1 MPPERQA
8 SDGSIRQRSLELVHD
23 DLPSL
28 TILLDDVP
36 LLCGKE
42 LKPVPVHPDAVDVPG
57 VLLEC
62 HRIVILQLLL
72 YPGIHEH
79 LRLRLYRA
87 AELPGCV
94 NIFIRPSPP
103 QELVRLQW
111 QPHPLDDERIY
122 R

>member
-1 MPPERQA
+1 MPFERHA
-8 SDGSIRQRSLELVHD
+8 ADSPIRQRCLELVHD
-23 DLPSL
+23 NSPFR

-36 LLCGKE
+36 LLGRKK
-42 LKPVPVHPDAVDVPG
+42 LQPVPVHPDAVDVPG